1 MDMLQIF
8 IDTVDTG
15 RLDQAKRLFNKLPD
29 RDKKSEMGKSLTGQL
44 AFIDL
49 AASTPGIEAL
59 TEKLEQDAG
68 NHKARF
74 DMAVCLVSQYD
85 YDGAMAQFFTVLEQ
99 ETDSSKARYGK

>member
-1 MDMLQIF
+1 
-8 IDTVDTG
+8 
-15 RLDQAKRLFNKLPD
+15 
-29 RDKKSEMGKSLTGQL
+29 MGKSLTGQL

-68 NHKARF
+68 NHQAHF

-85 YDGAMAQFFTVLEQ
+85 YDGAMAQLLTVLEQ
-99 ETDSSKARYGK
+99 EHDFKQGAVREMIITITNMLASNNHSWRLTTGVGWRN